1 MVIALIREALAEGRC
16 LLGIFHDA
24 EVRDAVATRTLA
36 LKPASAASLA
46 ALEELEQ

>member
-1 MVIALIREALAEGRC
+1 MVIALIREALAEAAACWGSFTMPRC
-16 LLGIFHDA
+16 
-24 EVRDAVATRTLA
+24 DAVATRTLA